1 MNSRK
6 ASISHVMND
15 SPTAATSS
23 DHHLPSNSGHSL
35 RNLLSDDGPA
45 PQHASSQQQYHHSAG
60 NNGGLS
66 NGTYGTYPNEQGRE
80 YYSHVQQQQPQQPVH
95 NQPIPSLEQN
105 NRQSYDVSADAD
117 EASKTLILLSQRPP
131 SSHYGSSRDH
141 YSSKDNT
148 QPISEVEIATTIS
161 SLSHSPDDTKS
172 IHPQINQKS
181 RAKNSMA
188 ISSLISGDESTSSDP
203 IQSMQAAPNSTQET
217 MQRYYHHH
225 QHHDQYTDETRN
237 GDIPSHH
244 HNHHPHHHQTQN
256 QQNVDYHPYNAN
268 NNSNGRKSAKRPLNV
283 SPNLSIPK
291 GFSSKKNPQKRRPSD
306 PNESIQRKIHRS
318 PDHMPYPS
326 GGQKFSDLREHLE
339 EQKQPVHMVPVSQV
353 GPANPMDWDHQMPP
367 QQYHQSRSLHNGP
380 PNDHPARYQPK
391 TNGSPPMPADK
402 SMNIKPHYVV
412 NPNERSLTKTS
423 PSIHPSNGYVP
434 GVGADGI
441 VGNPDI
447 PQPSPHQ
454 PITQSIPQQNGQ
466 IRQSSHPNFCR
477 MYNDMKHNTKK
488 KRNASHAY
496 ISYMIYTK
504 SLQDGGKDFNMPPNN
519 NMIHNRPPMMPEG
532 SPPMNNEHGMAN
544 PSIVHHHHPSQI
556 NGSGIYTRMDR
567 MEHPGYPLQP
577 SNTGYIHPEVSPQN
591 VPPRRVSDSPMHPQ
605 PNSSSM
611 TLSCGYS
618 PHGPPVPEPQPPHNS
633 HRHSQ
638 HTSPSLLATHVQPQ
652 NHSIRHNPSMP
663 NLHSSMAS
671 DPQHRT
677 PPSPLSR
684 SGSVPRQPQPTTTLP
699 PLQSSPP
706 HSQSM
711 HHHHHH
717 PTPHHVHHYSQ
728 DHQSHPSHTHHPHVH
743 QGHHYHQPHSS
754 QPSYMS
760 QPPPTQSPSPHL
772 YNGKASPVPPPPL
785 IPQSP
790 AMNHYHSSQ
799 GLISQNGSRLP
810 SVGSHHHSSQPPEP
824 VGPSNSS
831 QHQIISQ
838 PLTNFLRDQP
848 NAYGSAHPHNIQ
860 PNGLSPV
867 GPPSHVGPPL
877 NSGPR
882 SGPNGYY

>member
-15 SPTAATSS
+15 SPIAATSS

-172 IHPQINQKS
+172 IHPQINVS
-181 RAKNSMA
+181 
-188 ISSLISGDESTSSDP
+188 DESTSSDP

-237 GDIPSHH
+237 
-244 HNHHPHHHQTQN
+244 
-256 QQNVDYHPYNAN
+256 DYHPYNAN

-339 EQKQPVHMVPVSQV
+339 EQKQPPVHMVPVSQV

-441 VGNPDI
+441 VGNP
-447 PQPSPHQ
+447 
-454 PITQSIPQQNGQ
+454 
-466 IRQSSHPNFCR
+466 
-477 MYNDMKHNTKK
+477 
-488 KRNASHAY
+488 
-496 ISYMIYTK
+496 

-544 PSIVHHHHPSQI
+544 PSIVHHHPSQI

-633 HRHSQ
+633 HRHPQ

-684 SGSVPRQPQPTTTLP
+684 
-699 PLQSSPP
+699 
-706 HSQSM
+706 
-711 HHHHHH
+711 
-717 PTPHHVHHYSQ
+717 
-728 DHQSHPSHTHHPHVH
+728 
-743 QGHHYHQPHSS
+743 

-824 VGPSNSS
+824 VGPSNNS